1 MSKNVALNKKDL
13 MELAPSIFTKTKCDK
28 VSDRYSQVNT
38 IDVLDELSKKGWQP
52 YEVSQTK
59 SKYGGG
65 IYSKHLI
72 RLRNDEIGIGLDE
85 IPEIVLTNSHDGR
98 NAFKLHAGIF
108 RLVCSNG
115 LIIATQT
122 FGSTRVRHQGFDM
135 EDIIKVTESIVNDL
149 PNVIQSV
156 DKFKRIELSEDKKAE
171 FVRRAIRIRWSE
183 GNDFINT
190 KDILSPERDEDA
202 GNDLWT
208 VYNVIQEKMIR
219 GGVAYK
225 LKSGRQQTSR
235 EITNIDRS
243 VDINKRLWELTEEY
257 SS

>member
-1 MSKNVALNKKDL
+1 MIKNEPLNKKDL
-13 MELAPSIFTKTKCDK
+13 MDKAPSIFTRTKCDK

-38 IDVLDELSKKGWQP
+38 IDILDELSKKGWKP
-52 YEVSQTK
+52 YEASQTK

-65 IYSKHLI
+65 IYSKHMI
-72 RLRNDEIGIGLDE
+72 RLRNDNIGVGLEE

-115 LIIATQT
+115 LVIATET
-122 FGSTRVRHQGFDM
+122 FGATRVRHQGFEMD
-135 EDIIKVTESIVNDL
+135 DIIKVTESIVDDI

-156 DKFKRIELSEDKKAE
+156 NKFKRIELSENKKAE

-183 GNDFINT
+183 GNDSIKT
-190 KDILSPERDEDA
+190 KDILCPERDED
-202 GNDLWT
+202 GGSDLWT

-225 LKSGRQQTSR
+225 LKSGRQQTAR

-243 VDINKRLWELTEEY
+243 IDINKRLWELTEEY